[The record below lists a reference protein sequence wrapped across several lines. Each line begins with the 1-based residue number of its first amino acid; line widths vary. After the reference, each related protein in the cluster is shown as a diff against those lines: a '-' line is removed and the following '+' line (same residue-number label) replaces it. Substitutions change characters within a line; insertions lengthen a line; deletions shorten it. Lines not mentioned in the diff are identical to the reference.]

1 MPKLLWDENDATK
14 AAHQRLVAQIV
25 QLIVTS
31 PGGIDDRMFL
41 LESVVTAVLRTD
53 WQKHPKLGLSILAG
67 QVEGRL
73 DIIMDAS
80 NWNGKPARE
89 GRDGDKPD
97 DAR

>member
-1 MPKLLWDENDATK
+1 MPKLLWEENDATK

-31 PGGIDDRMFL
+31 PGGINDRLFL
-41 LESVVTAVLRTD
+41 LESVVTAVLQTE

-73 DIIMDAS
+73 DIIMDAA
-80 NWNGKPARE
+80 NWNDKPARE
-89 GRDGDKPD
+89 RRDGDKPD

>member
-1 MPKLLWDENDATK
+1 MAKLLWEENDVTK

-41 LESVVTAVLRTD
+41 LESVVTAVLQTD
-53 WQKHPKLGLSILAG
+53 WQKHPKLGLGILAG

-73 DIIMDAS
+73 DIVMDAS
-80 NWNGKPARE
+80 NWNDKPTGER
-89 GRDGDKPD
+89 RDGDRSD
-97 DAR
+97 NAC